1 MAVTPDVSAT
11 ESAVVNC
18 SAGFAMVNATYCQ
31 PLCSEWSQ
39 YSFTTTITVIGF
51 EVMSATVGLT
61 TGVVS
66 VVVML
71 LFYRNS

>member
-1 MAVTPDVSAT
+1 MAVTSDVPAT
-11 ESAVVNC
+11 ESVVANC
-18 SAGFAMVNATYCQ
+18 SAGFSMVNDTHCQ

-39 YSFTTTITVIGF
+39 YSFITTITVIGF

-61 TGVVS
+61 TGLVS